1 MIWRLLF
8 DTDEPMNSLTDTHP
22 DADAVQIQLL
32 RQASVAQRLNMMRSL
47 TRVAVAGSRRACKK
61 THPEMTSEEL
71 DVLFVELN
79 YGRDLAARVRQRLAS

>member
-1 MIWRLLF
+1 
-8 DTDEPMNSLTDTHP
+8 MNSITDTHP

-47 TRVAVAGSRRACKK
+47 TRVAVAGSRRACEKA
-61 THPEMTSEEL
+61 HPEMTSEEL

-79 YGRDLAARVRQRLAS
+79 YGRDLAARVRQRLMS